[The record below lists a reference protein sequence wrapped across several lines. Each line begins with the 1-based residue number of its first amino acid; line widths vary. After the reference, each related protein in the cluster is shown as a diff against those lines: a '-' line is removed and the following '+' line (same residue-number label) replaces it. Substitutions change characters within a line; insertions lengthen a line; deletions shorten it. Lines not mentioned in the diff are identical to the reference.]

1 MVKSEQIRK
10 ALGDFAAS
18 FGPAP
23 TTIGTVASVGERT
36 CILTVDDLDYPD
48 IRLSPVIDGTEGLTI
63 FPKVGTMAMAIRIE
77 EADEWMLI
85 GCQEID
91 KYRLVVGDLVFEVGT
106 DQFTV
111 KKGAD
116 SLKDALTLIVE
127 AIQQIVV
134 IYGNNPAYDKLTQA
148 LTKINNIFH

>member
-1 MVKSEQIRK
+1 
-10 ALGDFAAS
+10 
-18 FGPAP
+18 
-23 TTIGTVASVGERT
+23 
-36 CILTVDDLDYPD
+36 
-48 IRLSPVIDGTEGLTI
+48 
-63 FPKVGTMAMAIRIE
+63 MAMAIRIE